1 MSPLKSKMYHNV
13 SKFNSEKL
21 LKRMDAIMQLTQ
33 HSSPNLNRLVFTF
46 AMKREVIRKFHVV
59 TV

>member
-13 SKFNSEKL
+13 SKFNSEKR

-33 HSSPNLNRLVFTF
+33 HSSRNLNRLVFTF
-46 AMKREVIRKFHVV
+46 SMKREVIRKFHVV
-59 TV
+59 TM